1 MTLYRK
7 SGDSTRSSLI
17 FLLYL
22 ANLNPNIM
30 KTIRM
35 FLILAIAALSSSSLF
50 AQDYT
55 YRVMSKDG
63 YRYEGEWPSGYGVLY
78 SYEEGLIL
86 GDFKKGRPHGE
97 AVCYKPNGEV
107 YWGQYKKGKATGKGK
122 IYRDNGIV
130 VAGDYKNGKY
140 HGTDTLY
147 RTDGKMMIG
156 RFRKGKLVGNVM
168 NAPGKETYGPGDKP
182 GYPRIDL
189 RMRHEDFLK
198 ELELM
203 WDERN
208 MAIARR
214 AGLVAPKFQG
224 GGINDFALWVNS
236 QVVYPIADRADRNS
250 RVVIVEFVVLRDGT
264 VSDAHAVFG
273 SDPVLNEAAVAAVMK
288 SPKWTPGE
296 QNGEKRNVRMT
307 VAVDFV
313 NE

>member
-1 MTLYRK
+1 MRF
-7 SGDSTRSSLI
+7 SCFFLI
-17 FLLYL
+17 FIGQ
-22 ANLNPNIM
+22 NPIVM
-30 KTIRM
+30 KTIRTIM
-35 FLILAIAALSSSSLF
+35 ILALAVLVSNSLF

-78 SYEEGLIL
+78 SYEDGLIV
-86 GDFKKGRPHGE
+86 GDFKKGKPHGE
-97 AVCYKPNGEV
+97 CVCYKPNGEV
-107 YWGQYKKGKATGKGK
+107 YWGQFKKGHATGMGK

-130 VAGDYKNGKY
+130 VAGEYKNGKY
-140 HGTDTLY
+140 HGLDTLY
-147 RTDGKMMIG
+147 RSDGKMFVG
-156 RFRKGKLVGNVM
+156 KFRKGKMVERLE
-168 NAPGKETYGPGDKP
+168 NANATYKEKP
-182 GYPRIDL
+182 GYPKVDL

-208 MAIARR
+208 MAIAKR
-214 AGLVAPKFQG
+214 AGLIAPKFQG

-236 QVVYPIADRADRNS
+236 QIVYPIADRANRNS
-250 RVVIVEFVVLRDGT
+250 RMVIVEFVVLRDGS
-264 VSDAHAVFG
+264 VADVHAIFG
-273 SDPVLNEAAVAAVMK
+273 SDPVLNELAEKAVAK

-296 QNGEKRNVRMT
+296 QNGEKRSVRMT

>member
-1 MTLYRK
+1 MTLA
-7 SGDSTRSSLI
+7 
-17 FLLYL
+17 L
-22 ANLNPNIM
+22 AVLVSN
-30 KTIRM
+30 
-35 FLILAIAALSSSSLF
+35 SLF

-78 SYEEGLIL
+78 SYEDGLIV
-86 GDFKKGRPHGE
+86 GDFKKGKPHGE
-97 AVCYKPNGEV
+97 CVCYKPNGEV
-107 YWGQYKKGKATGKGK
+107 YWGQFKKGHATGMGK

-130 VAGDYKNGKY
+130 VAGEYKNGKY
-140 HGTDTLY
+140 HGLDTLY
-147 RTDGKMMIG
+147 RSDGKMFVG
-156 RFRKGKLVGNVM
+156 KFRKGKMVERIE
-168 NAPGKETYGPGDKP
+168 NANATYKEKP
-182 GYPRIDL
+182 GYPKVDL

-208 MAIARR
+208 MAIAKR
-214 AGLVAPKFQG
+214 AGLIAPKFQG

-236 QVVYPIADRADRNS
+236 QIVYPIADRANRNS
-250 RVVIVEFVVLRDGT
+250 RMVIVEFVVLRDGS
-264 VSDAHAVFG
+264 VADVHAIFG
-273 SDPVLNEAAVAAVMK
+273 SDPVLNELAEKAVAK

-296 QNGEKRNVRMT
+296 QNGEKRSVRMT

>member
-1 MTLYRK
+1 M
-7 SGDSTRSSLI
+7 
-17 FLLYL
+17 
-22 ANLNPNIM
+22 
-30 KTIRM
+30 
-35 FLILAIAALSSSSLF
+35 ILALAVLVSNSLF

-78 SYEEGLIL
+78 SYEDGLIV
-86 GDFKKGRPHGE
+86 GDFKKGKPHGE
-97 AVCYKPNGEV
+97 CVCYKPNGEV
-107 YWGQYKKGKATGKGK
+107 YWGQFKKGHATGMGK

-130 VAGDYKNGKY
+130 VAGEYKNGKY
-140 HGTDTLY
+140 HGLDTLY
-147 RTDGKMMIG
+147 RSDGKMFVG
-156 RFRKGKLVGNVM
+156 KFRKGKMVERLE
-168 NAPGKETYGPGDKP
+168 NANATYKEKP
-182 GYPRIDL
+182 GYPKVDL

-208 MAIARR
+208 MAIAKR
-214 AGLVAPKFQG
+214 AGLIAPKFQG

-236 QVVYPIADRADRNS
+236 QIVYPIADRANRNS
-250 RVVIVEFVVLRDGT
+250 RMVIVEFVVLRDGS
-264 VSDAHAVFG
+264 VADVHAIFG
-273 SDPVLNEAAVAAVMK
+273 SDPVLNELAEKAVAK

-296 QNGEKRNVRMT
+296 QNGEKRSVRMT

>member
-1 MTLYRK
+1 MEIVYLYTLKTTAMR
-7 SGDSTRSSLI
+7 
-17 FLLYL
+17 
-22 ANLNPNIM
+22 
-30 KTIRM
+30 TIRTL
-35 FLILAIAALSSSSLF
+35 LILAVAVLSSKSLF

-78 SYEEGLIL
+78 SYEDGLII
-86 GDFKKGRPHGE
+86 GDFKKGKPHGE

-107 YWGQYKKGKATGKGK
+107 YWGEYKKGQATGKGK

-130 VAGDYKNGKY
+130 VSGDYKKGKY
-140 HGTDTLY
+140 HGLDTLY
-147 RTDGKMMIG
+147 RADGKMFVG
-156 RFRKGKLVGNVM
+156 KFRKGKMTERVGNI
-168 NAPGKETYGPGDKP
+168 NDPNKSKP
-182 GYPRIDL
+182 GYPKVDL

-214 AGLVAPKFQG
+214 AGLVTPKFQG

-236 QVVYPIADRADRNS
+236 QVVYPINDRANRNS
-250 RVVIVEFVVLRDGT
+250 RMVIVEFVVLRDGS
-264 VSDAHAVFG
+264 VADVHAIFG
-273 SDPVLNEAAVAAVMK
+273 SDPVLNELAEKAVAK

-296 QNGEKRNVRMT
+296 QNGEKRSVRMT
-307 VAVDFV
+307 VTVDFV

>member
-1 MTLYRK
+1 M
-7 SGDSTRSSLI
+7 
-17 FLLYL
+17 
-22 ANLNPNIM
+22 
-30 KTIRM
+30 
-35 FLILAIAALSSSSLF
+35 ILALAVLVSNSLF

-78 SYEEGLIL
+78 SYEDGLIV
-86 GDFKKGRPHGE
+86 GDFKKGKPHGE
-97 AVCYKPNGEV
+97 CVCYKPNGEV
-107 YWGQYKKGKATGKGK
+107 YWGQFKKGHATGMGK

-130 VAGDYKNGKY
+130 VAGEYKNGKY
-140 HGTDTLY
+140 HGLDTLY
-147 RTDGKMMIG
+147 RSEGKMFVG
-156 RFRKGKLVGNVM
+156 KFRKGKMVERIE
-168 NAPGKETYGPGDKP
+168 NANATYKEKP
-182 GYPRIDL
+182 GYPKVDL

-208 MAIARR
+208 MAIAKR
-214 AGLVAPKFQG
+214 AGLIAPKFQG

-236 QVVYPIADRADRNS
+236 QIVYPIADRANRNS
-250 RVVIVEFVVLRDGT
+250 RMVIVEFVVLRDGS
-264 VSDAHAVFG
+264 VADVHAIFG
-273 SDPVLNEAAVAAVMK
+273 SDPVLNELAEKAVAK

-296 QNGEKRNVRMT
+296 QNGEKRSVRMT